1 MIDSEGLARVA
12 TAAQMLRLS
21 VCTRLQLLCPMCLSS
36 AVGTFVLNHTF
47 LMMKNPENDVNDRI
61 GKSFRERNEDR
72 IVEVLPQRWVDLIRY
87 LDEREREQLLREAA
101 KAVPPPSR

>member
-21 VCTRLQLLCPMCLSS
+21 VYALAAPVSNVCLSS
-36 AVGTFVLNHTF
+36 AVGTFVLNRTF
-47 LMMKNPENDVNDRI
+47 HMMKNPENDVNDRI
-61 GKSFRERNEDR
+61 GRSFRDR
-72 IVEVLPQRWVDLIRY
+72 SQDLIVEPLPKRWVDLLRF
-87 LDEREREQLLREAA
+87 LDEREREKLLREAA

>member
-1 MIDSEGLARVA
+1 
-12 TAAQMLRLS
+12 
-21 VCTRLQLLCPMCLSS
+21 MCLSS

-61 GKSFRERNEDR
+61 GKSFRERNEDL

-87 LDEREREQLLREAA
+87 LDQREREQLLREAA